1 MTGTV
6 RHTRRHERKSLP
18 MLVQYR
24 FNPIGEFHT
33 DYSVNISAG
42 GLLLH
47 MVTAPQIGAT
57 VHLQFIMRGEAR
69 VITCRG
75 RVLRVE
81 QSNMPEAPVR
91 AAVQFVDIDEDDFV
105 ALTELVKQNAEA
117 QAKTPPKKRA
127 SR

>member
-33 DYSVNISAG
+33 DYSLNISAG

-47 MVTAPQIGAT
+47 MVSAPQIGAT
-57 VHLQFIMRGEAR
+57 VHLQFIMRGESR
-69 VITCRG
+69 VIQCRG

-81 QSNMPEAPVR
+81 PSEMPETPVR
-91 AAVQFVDIDEDDFV
+91 AAVQFMDIDDEDLE
-105 ALTELVKQNAEA
+105 ALNALVKQYNEPAA
-117 QAKTPPKKRA
+117 KKRA

>member
-18 MLVQYR
+18 LLVQYR

-33 DYSVNISAG
+33 DYSLNISAG

-47 MVTAPQIGAT
+47 MVSAPQIGAT
-57 VHLQFIMRGEAR
+57 VHLQFIMRGESR
-69 VITCRG
+69 VIQCRG

-81 QSNMPEAPVR
+81 QTQMPETPVR
-91 AAVQFVDIDEDDFV
+91 AGVQFVDIDEDDLE
-105 ALTELVKQNAEA
+105 AINALVKQLQSE
-117 QAKTPPKKRA
+117 PVKKRA